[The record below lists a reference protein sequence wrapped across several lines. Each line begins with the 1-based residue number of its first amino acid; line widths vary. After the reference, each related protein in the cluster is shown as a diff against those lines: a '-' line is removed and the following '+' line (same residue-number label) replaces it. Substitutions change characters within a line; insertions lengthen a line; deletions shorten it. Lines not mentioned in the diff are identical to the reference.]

1 MEALQTQLYFT
12 CPTIPTNTQWVLKAM
27 FELELNEDSLIRG
40 YKVLEEALLY
50 FASGNYHKNVYWS
63 IGILIYISKYLP
75 KIENVRYFNNL
86 C

>member
-1 MEALQTQLYFT
+1 
-12 CPTIPTNTQWVLKAM
+12 M
-27 FELELNEDSLIRG
+27 FELELNEDSLLRG
-40 YKVLEEALLY
+40 YKVLEEDLLY

-63 IGILIYISKYLP
+63 IGILIYISKYPP

>member
-1 MEALQTQLYFT
+1 
-12 CPTIPTNTQWVLKAM
+12 M
-27 FELELNEDSLIRG
+27 FELELNEGSLIRG